1 MATGAIGVP
10 RRAAT
15 RPRLAGRR
23 RLATGGVVR
32 RGRRRAR
39 RGLSATAARGLVVAP
54 RPARTARLHRAGD
67 ALALRPARAPP
78 PRPPV
83 ARAPRRRGPRNRPGA
98 PGRAGPPP

>member
-39 RGLSATAARGLVVAP
+39 RGLAATAARGLVVAP
-54 RPARTARLHRAGD
+54 RPARAARLHRAPDRPGP
-67 ALALRPARAPP
+67 RPAPAPP
-78 PRPPV
+78 PRPP
-83 ARAPRRRGPRNRPGA
+83 AAPAPRCPGPRT
-98 PGRAGPPP
+98 PPWAHR